1 MLGEIF
7 VIGGACPRSSM
18 DSTEGC
24 CITISIGK
32 RENESKE
39 VQSVLKGPYRLML
52 NHACNEW
59 MEEKPSRKKYFGS
72 AMTRRIVEPAFST
85 QLEETGEDNR
95 AFDGETV

>member
-1 MLGEIF
+1 
-7 VIGGACPRSSM
+7 M

>member
-1 MLGEIF
+1 
-7 VIGGACPRSSM
+7 M

-39 VQSVLKGPYRLML
+39 VQRVLNGSYRLML

-59 MEEKPSRKKYFGS
+59 MEEKPSRKK
-72 AMTRRIVEPAFST
+72 
-85 QLEETGEDNR
+85 
-95 AFDGETV
+95 